1 MRSAPLSRYAL
12 IGFLSVATVG
22 LSNVACQYLN
32 YPTQALTTPL
42 SCPALLCPAI
52 AYTHTAVGLAQVLF
66 KSCKTIPVMLVGVCY
81 LGKK

>member
-1 MRSAPLSRYAL
+1 VQFMIYVAMSSYQLHTEKALFVRKAPLSRYAL

-32 YPTQALTTPL
+32 YPTQ
-42 SCPALLCPAI
+42 
-52 AYTHTAVGLAQVLF
+52 VLF

-81 LGKK
+81 LGKR